1 MKKAT
6 LFALFMLMVSV
17 FTNGQTD
24 PFENLN
30 VLIGDWTGSGSGF
43 GNETSKIESSFQYVM
58 DGKYIEVVNDS
69 KFEPTTDNPR
79 GEHHVDKGFISHDQ
93 ERKLIMFR
101 QFNIEGYINQYA
113 LNTSVSND
121 STLVF
126 ETEEIENLSGGKARW
141 TILINSD
148 TKIETVFDVSFS
160 RDEFTCMGINEL
172 ERK

>member
-6 LFALFMLMVSV
+6 LIALFMLMVSV

-24 PFENLN
+24 PFEKLN
-30 VLIGDWTGSGSGF
+30 VLIDDWTGSGSGF

-69 KFEPTTDNPR
+69 KFKPTTDNPR

-148 TKIETVFDVSFS
+148 IKVETVFDVSFS